1 MCNCNSSFCAVCCRR
16 VKAYRFDNVPEI
28 TGDLQLYTE
37 FYKVGEAYGH
47 WKFTVDDLEAYL
59 DIPTVLWADQEIAF
73 GQTGVGG
80 LNHHGGFLFH
90 YPQIAFSMGVRAA
103 GTIGTGTTS
112 LGGQNVVSG
121 FFGTVFGYQNNN
133 SANYATVSGY
143 NNTLLAN
150 FSFISGNSNVQS
162 DGVGIGTFITGSH
175 NTHSNALYAFVSGYL
190 NNVSGS
196 GHYSFTH
203 GTELANSGV
212 YSFLIG
218 AFGNVTH
225 TGNAMLLDGSAST
238 MSSSTANQFTG
249 RFANGYRFM
258 LDASTIAVDINSSGQ
273 IVANFVPS
281 SPSSTDI
288 IVRGAGNILSS
299 RTVASL
305 PFTNNTGTVTNVEL
319 ALPNSTFSISGS
331 PINTTGTLTGTFI
344 SQTAKHVLAAPWGFN
359 GTPIWRQLQTSD
371 LQQNGATLGQV
382 VTWDGTAWTAQN
394 LPVTGVPTSR
404 QITINNDTYDLS
416 ANRDLGDYVSLNWPN
431 AIHNSSLAGNAN
443 SYTQN
448 LEVYTNG
455 MTNTPVGVGYGHFK
469 AQGFS
474 SSYALQTWASGA
486 GGDAYYFR
494 ILNTTW
500 GSWYHIASRDWVSTN
515 YVPTSRTITINGVTL
530 DLSANRTWT
539 ISTAS
544 PVWNIQGGT
553 TPATSATSQDIYHI
567 GKMKIGFSTTSS
579 ISAYDLNVT
588 GNNGIAS
595 NRNLEFQS
603 LLYGVSG
610 VDSGVTIRNMIRQI
624 AGSLIEIGN
633 NVNDIYLPGYTSS
646 RSVDTKTLLDKTL
659 FVNSSGVVKSESS
672 EWVRNDGASC
682 WITSTESHLADNTN
696 RRVTFDV
703 SASTSNTYYTFSYSS
718 GDYKMFFPGS
728 YSQHLVICTLEY
740 TTSGTP
746 TVTATL
752 RRTSTVIE
760 TNISTSADG
769 RKVMT
774 IHAIMSGTSSDY
786 PTLYIYNATGGASI
800 TLQKCKITM
809 IPLGETPP

>member
-150 FSFISGNSNVQS
+150 FSFISGHSNVQS
-162 DGVGIGTFITGSH
+162 DGVGIGTFITGSN

-218 AFGNVTH
+218 AFGNMTH
-225 TGNAMLLDGSAST
+225 SGNAMLLDGSAST

-258 LDASTIAVDINSSGQ
+258 LDASTRAVGINSSGNVFFDNVVNNNTEDQ
-273 IVANFVPS
+273 LLVWNV
-281 SPSSTDI
+281 STNE
-288 IVRGAGNILSS
+288 VEY
-299 RTVASL
+299 RTASSL
-305 PFTNNTGTVTNVEL
+305 PFGTGTVTNVEL

-404 QITINNDTYDLS
+404 QLTINNDTYDLS

-431 AIHNSSLAGNAN
+431 AIHNSLLAGNAN

-553 TPATSATSQDIYHI
+553 TNASAITDDIYHN
-567 GKMKIGFSTTSS
+567 GKLKLGTSTSS
-579 ISAYDLNVT
+579 AYQL
-588 GNNGIAS
+588 S
-595 NRNLEFQS
+595 
-603 LLYGVSG
+603 VSG
-610 VDSGVTIRNMIRQI
+610 VI
-624 AGSLIEIGN
+624 L
-633 NVNDIYLPGYTSS
+633 LP
-646 RSVDTKTLLDKTL
+646 
-659 FVNSSGVVKSESS
+659 
-672 EWVRNDGASC
+672 
-682 WITSTESHLADNTN
+682 
-696 RRVTFDV
+696 
-703 SASTSNTYYTFSYSS
+703 SN
-718 GDYKMFFPGS
+718 
-728 YSQHLVICTLEY
+728 
-740 TTSGTP
+740 
-746 TVTATL
+746 
-752 RRTSTVIE
+752 
-760 TNISTSADG
+760 
-769 RKVMT
+769 
-774 IHAIMSGTSSDY
+774 
-786 PTLYIYNATGGASI
+786 ASI
-800 TLQKCKITM
+800 CLKMNSNKSLLLFICY
-809 IPLGETPP
+809 